1 MSTLPLLMSEQES
14 VNCNVEDKIVEHKRS
29 KRAATGGTE
38 SEIINLT
45 YPESR
50 ANMSP
55 APRVCGGNTCPDRQ
69 QNMEPSVSIVFAE
82 TAEED
87 LVNRVLG
94 MLLQAQYDGE
104 RSGD

>member
-1 MSTLPLLMSEQES
+1 ME
-14 VNCNVEDKIVEHKRS
+14 KKRPQN
-29 KRAATGGTE
+29 AVAGGTQF
-38 SEIINLT
+38 EIINLT

-55 APRVCGGNTCPDRQ
+55 APRVCGGKTRSDRQ
-69 QNMEPSVSIVFAE
+69 QDRAPSVSIVFAE

>member
-1 MSTLPLLMSEQES
+1 MW
-14 VNCNVEDKIVEHKRS
+14 EDKTVEKEHPRK
-29 KRAATGGTE
+29 AAAGGTQ

-45 YPESR
+45 CSENR

-55 APRVCGGNTCPDRQ
+55 APRVCGGKTRPDRQ
-69 QNMEPSVSIVFAE
+69 KDREPSVSIVFAE

>member
-1 MSTLPLLMSEQES
+1 
-14 VNCNVEDKIVEHKRS
+14 
-29 KRAATGGTE
+29 
-38 SEIINLT
+38 
-45 YPESR
+45 
-50 ANMSP
+50 MSP

-69 QNMEPSVSIVFAE
+69 DKGPSVSIIFAE
-82 TAEED
+82 TAEAD

>member
-1 MSTLPLLMSEQES
+1 MSTFPLTMSEQES
-14 VNCNVEDKIVEHKRS
+14 VDCNVEDKIVEHKRS
-29 KRAATGGTE
+29 KRSATGSTE

-50 ANMSP
+50 ANTSP

-69 QNMEPSVSIVFAE
+69 DKGPSVSIIFAE
-82 TAEED
+82 TAEAD

>member
-1 MSTLPLLMSEQES
+1 MW
-14 VNCNVEDKIVEHKRS
+14 EDKTVEKEHPQK
-29 KRAATGGTE
+29 AAAGGTQ
-38 SEIINLT
+38 SEINNLT
-45 YPESR
+45 YPENR

-55 APRVCGGNTCPDRQ
+55 APRVCGGKTRSDRQ
-69 QNMEPSVSIVFAE
+69 QDMEPSVSIVFAE